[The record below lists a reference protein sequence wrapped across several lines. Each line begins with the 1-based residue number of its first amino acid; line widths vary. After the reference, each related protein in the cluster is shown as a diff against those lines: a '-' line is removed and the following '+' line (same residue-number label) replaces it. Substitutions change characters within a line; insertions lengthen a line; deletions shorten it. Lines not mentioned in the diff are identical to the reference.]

1 MTPTTPDPHE
11 KLNIPATIDL
21 ETVFQLYVTLCGDAP
36 RVAHAVG
43 LTVEALDYLA
53 EKHGWKD
60 KIRLVLS
67 LRDSDKPGD
76 LERGVN
82 RAYNFVQAYRLQKVI
97 ERTITR
103 LYNLNDGE
111 LDEYILPRDDAA
123 TIVKRGGKRSPLDG
137 KMALGDKLDAVLR
150 GKNVEGPRR
159 LSTRALADLASALEK
174 TQALTYAAL
183 GDTAPE
189 RAKRTLEARAGAT
202 DTGLHQQIAEA
213 MAEMRRQDKALP
225 CE

>member
-1 MTPTTPDPHE
+1 MTTPDPHE
-11 KLNIPATIDL
+11 QLNIPATLDL
-21 ETVFQLYVTLCGDAP
+21 ETVFQIYVMLCGDTGRA
-36 RVAHAVG
+36 AHATG
-43 LTVEALDYLA
+43 LTVKALEHLA
-53 EKHGWKD
+53 ETHGWKE

-82 RAYNFVQAYRLQKVI
+82 RAYNFVQAYRLQKVL

-103 LYNLNDGE
+103 LYNLNDAE
-111 LDEYILPRDDAA
+111 LDEYVLPRDDAA
-123 TIVKRGGKRSPLDG
+123 TVAKRGLKRDPLEG
-137 KMALGDKLDAVLR
+137 EMALSDKLDVALR
-150 GKNVEGPRR
+150 GKNYAGPRR

-174 TQALTYAAL
+174 CQALTYAAL

-189 RAKRTLEARAGAT
+189 RAKRTQETREAAS
-202 DTGLHQQIAEA
+202 DSGLHQQIAEA
-213 MAEMRRQDKALP
+213 MAKMREPEPKAIT